1 VFARPYESVTEMED
15 FQPPHYHKT
24 PEQMEK
30 LTSILKKSF
39 LTKNLTNFEIKI
51 IADAMYQKQ
60 YVKGDF
66 IIRYGDM
73 GSEYYVLEKGN
84 VEVIV
89 YKEGTEPSDP

>member
-1 VFARPYESVTEMED
+1 MD
-15 FQPPHYHKT
+15 
-24 PEQMEK
+24 K
-30 LTSILKKSF
+30 LMAILKRSF

-51 IADAMYQKQ
+51 IADAMYKKQ
-60 YVKGDF
+60 YYKDDC
-66 IIRYGDM
+66 IIQYGDL